1 MLAELFPTKLIFV
14 MIKISFKIAVVHEGR
29 LICRVHLKIQQFD
42 VKPSLSAIRQ
52 FKVNK
57 Q

>member
-1 MLAELFPTKLIFV
+1 MLAELYPTKLIFV

-42 VKPSLSAIRQ
+42 VKPSLSATASQ
-52 FKVNK
+52 
-57 Q
+57 